1 MIQQLLWTE
10 VLLKGGVGLIL
21 ALIPGSA
28 ATMLGMPTAGSGFWP
43 RIVGALLVGMAGA
56 LLLQGSFPN
65 IRTIAPAGLI
75 AINLAGAAMLVA
87 LLVLKRASQTRR
99 GTVLLW
105 VIAGGLALLSLVE
118 ISFI

>member
-10 VLLKGGVGLIL
+10 VLLKGGAGLIL

-28 ATMLGMPTAGSGFWP
+28 ARMLGMPASGSGFWP
-43 RIVGALLVGMAGA
+43 RLVGALLIGIAAA

-65 IRTIAPAGLI
+65 VRTIAPAGLI

-99 GTVLLW
+99 GRILLW
-105 VIAGGLALLSLVE
+105 VVASSLALLSLVE
-118 ISFI
+118 ISFV

>member
-10 VLLKGGVGLIL
+10 VLLKGSVGLML
-21 ALIPGSA
+21 ALIPGSVA
-28 ATMLGMPTAGSGFWP
+28 RLLGMPASGSGFWP
-43 RIVGALLVGMAGA
+43 RLVGALLIGIAGA

-65 IRTIAPAGLI
+65 VRTIAPAGLI
-75 AINLAGAAMLVA
+75 AINLVGAAMLVA

-99 GTVLLW
+99 GTILLW
-105 VIAGGLALLSLVE
+105 LIAGCLALLSLVE